1 MLELTNRLSENAKC
15 ISGRRRPRKQGP
27 SLPSLSSAAS
37 DLRRC
42 PSPSGDSGWCG
53 ISWLAL
59 LVQRDSPS
67 SRRVWESPAGR

>member
-27 SLPSLSSAAS
+27 SLPSRSSAAS
-37 DLRRC
+37 DLRGARR
-42 PSPSGDSGWCG
+42 PPVTGWCG

-67 SRRVWESPAGR
+67 SRRVWGSPAGR